1 MNKQIVERIQAILR
15 EEGFGRFSVQAADH
29 SMTLSAEQSN
39 IRAVFH
45 LTDEEARPF
54 ASSHNIDVPAA
65 TEVRVKA
72 SLPGAMTSYNQ
83 SGRFGAGGEPAE
95 EEPGALSQPGPLK
108 PVTPGKISSTKLRD
122 DRTRG

>member
-1 MNKQIVERIQAILR
+1 VNKQIIERIQTILR
-15 EEGFGRFSVQAADH
+15 EEGFGRFSIQAGAH

-45 LTDEEARPF
+45 LTDQEARPS
-54 ASSHNIDVPAA
+54 ASGQNIDIPAV

-72 SLPGAMTSYNQ
+72 SLPGAATSYNQ

-95 EEPGALSQPGPLK
+95 QEPVAGTQPVLAKSISSGR
-108 PVTPGKISSTKLRD
+108 ISSTKLRD